1 MREVKSLRELTG
13 LTTRLESLN
22 CAVVRF
28 QSALKMSLTAR
39 TSPGFVS
46 TMSYSR
52 LVEPLLP
59 LLPPRA
65 ERVKLEVMMKAV
77 LPSMIIPIVRKVT
90 LLNSPERCHTSLLS
104 VHPLCSCACLIHH
117 LAFLACG
124 YANHLLSPLFLAMS
138 GVATPVVLSVL
149 VLLDT
154 YHEVSDL
161 LQAPNTVS
169 LHDDAR

>member
-28 QSALKMSLTAR
+28 QSAFKLSMIAR
-39 TSPGFVS
+39 LSPGFVS

-52 LVEPLLP
+52 LRKPLLP

-65 ERVKLEVMMKAV
+65 EREKLEVMMKAV
-77 LPSMIIPIVRKVT
+77 LPAMIIPIVRRVT
-90 LLNSPERCHTSLLS
+90 FLNSRERCHTSLLS
-104 VHPLCSCACLIHH
+104 VHPLCSGACLIDH

-124 YANHLLSPLFLAMS
+124 YANHLIC
-138 GVATPVVLSVL
+138 
-149 VLLDT
+149 
-154 YHEVSDL
+154 
-161 LQAPNTVS
+161 
-169 LHDDAR
+169 